1 MLKQMFV
8 LKRNERMNVNCTLRQ
23 TRAMDGLLNMPNSGF
38 VTRFQT
44 STASIHIMY
53 HAQKTI
59 VRFWF

>member
-1 MLKQMFV
+1 
-8 LKRNERMNVNCTLRQ
+8 
-23 TRAMDGLLNMPNSGF
+23 MDGLLNMPNSGF

-59 VRFWF
+59 VRFWFWVWSCFSKDWEFFF